1 MLGNPG
7 VTLPAAGHSD
17 RGATAPGGR
26 LSPPIL
32 ATHQPTTQGHL
43 KLKNSMAP
51 KRDREQADYE
61 SDASGKSEA
70 SCQEAP
76 VSGFPSLGAL
86 QGQWPARTAAPR
98 SSKLNS
104 VTRAGQRQP
113 GTHSCSPARSHLPS
127 PAYHLLPCARTFKL
141 GKGRWKGRGTC
152 HNSPHL
158 NSAISPTLPPPHFI
172 PPPLPFPLRSSQ
184 CPVCGGR
191 DWVHIITSPQPEGTS
206 IFRRTFHN
214 LPIARCPNTLIIH
227 FSSSPNVSRTF
238 KLFSPISAPGLP
250 GTTHPNNC

>member
-1 MLGNPG
+1 M
-7 VTLPAAGHSD
+7 
-17 RGATAPGGR
+17 
-26 LSPPIL
+26 
-32 ATHQPTTQGHL
+32 
-43 KLKNSMAP
+43 
-51 KRDREQADYE
+51 
-61 SDASGKSEA
+61 
-70 SCQEAP
+70 
-76 VSGFPSLGAL
+76 SGFPSLAAL
-86 QGQWPARTAAPR
+86 QGQWPARAAAPR

-191 DWVHIITSPQPEGTS
+191 DWVHIITSPQPEGSS

-227 FSSSPNVSRTF
+227 FSSRRPIFLGHLN
-238 KLFSPISAPGLP
+238 FSPFHLFLPRAHLAPLIQIIAKNQP
-250 GTTHPNNC
+250 KEFQNVAFLFWRCPKKWCKLHRNNEAKLRSCTDGQLCKFANRNCRSNCTLWEMSTC